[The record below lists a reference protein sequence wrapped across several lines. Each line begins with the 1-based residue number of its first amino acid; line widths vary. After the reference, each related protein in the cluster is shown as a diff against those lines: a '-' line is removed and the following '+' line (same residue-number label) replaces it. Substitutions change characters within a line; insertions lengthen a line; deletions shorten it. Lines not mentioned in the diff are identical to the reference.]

1 MSKFVISAVM
11 DEDKNLTVKSA
22 AMQNQGENGSAQL
35 TVSVPAEWAE
45 KEFYAEFLCPHDR
58 RFVSPQMQKA
68 SSENSF
74 SCTLPACVLQEEGF
88 VGFQL
93 IVRNPADGTVFKSNY
108 SKRSSFFVNAS
119 VNADKDVVAVR
130 DFFSEAKQLV
140 AQTEEKAQSAVE
152 RVQKAVL
159 HTQQT
164 LTEEQ
169 KRQARENIGAG
180 TSSFGGSYDELTDKP
195 VIPQVPQDIVKYS
208 EQTLTEEQKRQA
220 RENIGAGTSSFG
232 GSYDELTGK
241 PVIPQVPQDIVKYSQ
256 QTLTE
261 EQKQQARENIGAGTS
276 SFNGSYDELTDKP
289 VIPQVPQDIVKYSQ
303 QTLTEEQKR
312 QARENIGAGTSS
324 FSGSYDDLTDKP
336 VIPQVPQDIVKY
348 SEQTLTEE
356 QKQQARENIGAGTSS
371 FSGSYDELTDKPV
384 IPQVPQDIVKY
395 SEQTLTEEQKQQA
408 RENIG
413 AGTSSFSGSYDELT
427 DKPELPSTWVT
438 SVGGLT
444 GKVNIGKGIT
454 TSGTSL
460 VTSQYAD
467 LTSYRL
473 AANEFARIDDMC
485 HGSLDLLTYGNA
497 LTDGKLTFRKRGA
510 NDYEDVYINIP
521 QNAQYTVMK
530 VLIFLRAFIIRGTFY
545 TEGYEKIQD
554 FDLMIDFG
562 LKYFGIG
569 VTTEESYDSVVYA
582 IRQLSLS

>member
-35 TVSVPAEWAE
+35 TVSVPAEWAG

-108 SKRSSFFVNAS
+108 SKRSSFFVNGS

-180 TSSFGGSYDELTDKP
+180 TSSFGGSYDDLTDKP
-195 VIPQVPQDIVKYS
+195 VIPQMPQDIVKYS
-208 EQTLTEEQKRQA
+208 QQTLTEEQKRQA

-276 SFNGSYDELTDKP
+276 SFG
-289 VIPQVPQDIVKYSQ
+289 
-303 QTLTEEQKR
+303 
-312 QARENIGAGTSS
+312 
-324 FSGSYDDLTDKP
+324 
-336 VIPQVPQDIVKY
+336 
-348 SEQTLTEE
+348 
-356 QKQQARENIGAGTSS
+356 
-371 FSGSYDELTDKPV
+371 
-384 IPQVPQDIVKY
+384 
-395 SEQTLTEEQKQQA
+395 
-408 RENIG
+408 
-413 AGTSSFSGSYDELT
+413 GSYDELT

-510 NDYEDVYINIP
+510 NDYEDVYVNIP

>member
-58 RFVSPQMQKA
+58 RFVSPQMQKT

-108 SKRSSFFVNAS
+108 SKRSSFFVNGS

-140 AQTEEKAQSAVE
+140 AQTEEKAQAAVE
-152 RVQKAVL
+152 GMQKAVL
-159 HTQQT
+159 HT
-164 LTEEQ
+164 
-169 KRQARENIGAG
+169 R
-180 TSSFGGSYDELTDKP
+180 
-195 VIPQVPQDIVKYS
+195 
-208 EQTLTEEQKRQA
+208 
-220 RENIGAGTSSFG
+220 
-232 GSYDELTGK
+232 
-241 PVIPQVPQDIVKYSQ
+241 

-289 VIPQVPQDIVKYSQ
+289 VIPQVPQDIVKYSE
-303 QTLTEEQKR
+303 QTLTEEQKQ

-324 FSGSYDDLTDKP
+324 FGGSYDELTNKP

-348 SEQTLTEE
+348 SQQTLTEE

-395 SEQTLTEEQKQQA
+395 SQQTLTEEQKQQVRENIGAGTSGFSGSYDDLTDKPVIPQVPQDIVKYSQQTLTEEQKQQA

-413 AGTSSFSGSYDELT
+413 AGTSSFGGSYDELT

-510 NDYEDVYINIP
+510 NDYEDVYVNIP

-554 FDLMIDFG
+554 FDLMIDYG

>member
-159 HTQQT
+159 HTDQT

-220 RENIGAGTSSFG
+220 RENIGAGTSSF
-232 GSYDELTGK
+232 S
-241 PVIPQVPQDIVKYSQ
+241 
-256 QTLTE
+256 
-261 EQKQQARENIGAGTS
+261 
-276 SFNGSYDELTDKP
+276 GSYDELTDKP

-324 FSGSYDDLTDKP
+324 FGGSYDELTDKP

-348 SEQTLTEE
+348 SQQTLTEE

-395 SEQTLTEEQKQQA
+395 SQQTLTEEQKQQA

-413 AGTSSFSGSYDELT
+413 AGTSSFGGSYDELT

-438 SVGGLT
+438 SVGELT

-510 NDYEDVYINIP
+510 NDYEDVYVNIP

>member
-180 TSSFGGSYDELTDKP
+180 TSSFSGSYDDLTDKP

-220 RENIGAGTSSFG
+220 RENIGAGTSSFN
-232 GSYDELTGK
+232 GSYDDLTDK
-241 PVIPQVPQDIVKYSQ
+241 PVIPQVPQDIVKYSE

-276 SFNGSYDELTDKP
+276 SFGGSYDELTDKP

-324 FSGSYDDLTDKP
+324 FG
-336 VIPQVPQDIVKY
+336 
-348 SEQTLTEE
+348 
-356 QKQQARENIGAGTSS
+356 
-371 FSGSYDELTDKPV
+371 
-384 IPQVPQDIVKY
+384 
-395 SEQTLTEEQKQQA
+395 
-408 RENIG
+408 
-413 AGTSSFSGSYDELT
+413 GSYDELT

-438 SVGGLT
+438 SVGELT
-444 GKVNIGKGIT
+444 GKVNIGKGLT

-510 NDYEDVYINIP
+510 NDYEDVYVNIP

>member
-68 SSENSF
+68 SSGNSF

-159 HTQQT
+159 HTRQT

-169 KRQARENIGAG
+169 KR
-180 TSSFGGSYDELTDKP
+180 
-195 VIPQVPQDIVKYS
+195 
-208 EQTLTEEQKRQA
+208 
-220 RENIGAGTSSFG
+220 
-232 GSYDELTGK
+232 
-241 PVIPQVPQDIVKYSQ
+241 
-256 QTLTE
+256 
-261 EQKQQARENIGAGTS
+261 
-276 SFNGSYDELTDKP
+276 
-289 VIPQVPQDIVKYSQ
+289 
-303 QTLTEEQKR
+303 
-312 QARENIGAGTSS
+312 
-324 FSGSYDDLTDKP
+324 
-336 VIPQVPQDIVKY
+336 
-348 SEQTLTEE
+348 
-356 QKQQARENIGAGTSS
+356 QARENIGAGTSS

-395 SEQTLTEEQKQQA
+395 SQQTLTEEQKQQA

-510 NDYEDVYINIP
+510 NDYEDVYVNIP

-554 FDLMIDFG
+554 FDLMIDYG

>member
-22 AMQNQGENGSAQL
+22 AMQNQGESGSAQL

-68 SSENSF
+68 SSGNSF

-169 KRQARENIGAG
+169 KQQARENIGAG
-180 TSSFGGSYDELTDKP
+180 TSSFGGSYDELTD
-195 VIPQVPQDIVKYS
+195 
-208 EQTLTEEQKRQA
+208 
-220 RENIGAGTSSFG
+220 
-232 GSYDELTGK
+232 K

-276 SFNGSYDELTDKP
+276 SFG
-289 VIPQVPQDIVKYSQ
+289 
-303 QTLTEEQKR
+303 
-312 QARENIGAGTSS
+312 
-324 FSGSYDDLTDKP
+324 GSYDD
-336 VIPQVPQDIVKY
+336 
-348 SEQTLTEE
+348 
-356 QKQQARENIGAGTSS
+356 
-371 FSGSYDELTDKPV
+371 
-384 IPQVPQDIVKY
+384 
-395 SEQTLTEEQKQQA
+395 
-408 RENIG
+408 
-413 AGTSSFSGSYDELT
+413 LT

-510 NDYEDVYINIP
+510 NDYEDVYVNIP

-554 FDLMIDFG
+554 FDLMIDYG

>member
-22 AMQNQGENGSAQL
+22 AMQNQGESGSAQL

-68 SSENSF
+68 SSGNSF

-152 RVQKAVL
+152 KVQKAVL

-169 KRQARENIGAG
+169 KQQARENIGAG
-180 TSSFGGSYDELTDKP
+180 TSSFSGSYDDLTD
-195 VIPQVPQDIVKYS
+195 
-208 EQTLTEEQKRQA
+208 
-220 RENIGAGTSSFG
+220 
-232 GSYDELTGK
+232 K

-276 SFNGSYDELTDKP
+276 SF
-289 VIPQVPQDIVKYSQ
+289 
-303 QTLTEEQKR
+303 
-312 QARENIGAGTSS
+312 
-324 FSGSYDDLTDKP
+324 
-336 VIPQVPQDIVKY
+336 
-348 SEQTLTEE
+348 
-356 QKQQARENIGAGTSS
+356 
-371 FSGSYDELTDKPV
+371 SGSYDELTDKPV
-384 IPQVPQDIVKY
+384 IPQMPQDIVKY
-395 SEQTLTEEQKQQA
+395 SRQTLTEEQKQQA

-510 NDYEDVYINIP
+510 NDYEDVYVNIP

-554 FDLMIDFG
+554 FDLMIDYG

>member
-22 AMQNQGENGSAQL
+22 AMQNQGESGSAQL

-68 SSENSF
+68 SSGNSF

-159 HTQQT
+159 HTDQTLTEEQKQQARENIGAGTSSFSGSYDELTDKPAIPQVPQDIVKYSQQT

-169 KRQARENIGAG
+169 KQQARENIGAG
-180 TSSFGGSYDELTDKP
+180 TSSFGGSYDELTD
-195 VIPQVPQDIVKYS
+195 
-208 EQTLTEEQKRQA
+208 
-220 RENIGAGTSSFG
+220 
-232 GSYDELTGK
+232 K

-276 SFNGSYDELTDKP
+276 SFG
-289 VIPQVPQDIVKYSQ
+289 
-303 QTLTEEQKR
+303 
-312 QARENIGAGTSS
+312 
-324 FSGSYDDLTDKP
+324 
-336 VIPQVPQDIVKY
+336 
-348 SEQTLTEE
+348 
-356 QKQQARENIGAGTSS
+356 
-371 FSGSYDELTDKPV
+371 
-384 IPQVPQDIVKY
+384 
-395 SEQTLTEEQKQQA
+395 
-408 RENIG
+408 
-413 AGTSSFSGSYDELT
+413 GSYDELT

-510 NDYEDVYINIP
+510 NDYEDVYVNIP

-554 FDLMIDFG
+554 FDLMIDYG

>member
-180 TSSFGGSYDELTDKP
+180 TSSFSGSYDD
-195 VIPQVPQDIVKYS
+195 
-208 EQTLTEEQKRQA
+208 
-220 RENIGAGTSSFG
+220 
-232 GSYDELTGK
+232 LTGK

-276 SFNGSYDELTDKP
+276 SFNGSYDDLTGKP
-289 VIPQVPQDIVKYSQ
+289 VIPQVPQDIVKYSE

-324 FSGSYDDLTDKP
+324 FNGSYDDLTDKP

-371 FSGSYDELTDKPV
+371 FGGSYDELTDKPV

-395 SEQTLTEEQKQQA
+395 SQQTLTEEQKRQA

-413 AGTSSFSGSYDELT
+413 AGTSSFGGSYDELT

-438 SVGGLT
+438 SVGELT
-444 GKVNIGKGIT
+444 GKVNIGKGLT

-510 NDYEDVYINIP
+510 NDYEDVYVNIP

>member
-35 TVSVPAEWAE
+35 TVSVPAEWAG

-159 HTQQT
+159 HTDQT

-169 KRQARENIGAG
+169 KQQARENIGAG

-208 EQTLTEEQKRQA
+208 QQTLTEEQKQQA

-276 SFNGSYDELTDKP
+276 SFSGSYDDLTDKPVIPQVPQDIVKYSVQTLTEEQKQQARENIGAGTSSFGGSYDELTDKP

-324 FSGSYDDLTDKP
+324 FG
-336 VIPQVPQDIVKY
+336 
-348 SEQTLTEE
+348 
-356 QKQQARENIGAGTSS
+356 
-371 FSGSYDELTDKPV
+371 
-384 IPQVPQDIVKY
+384 
-395 SEQTLTEEQKQQA
+395 
-408 RENIG
+408 
-413 AGTSSFSGSYDELT
+413 GSYDELT

-438 SVGGLT
+438 SVGELT
-444 GKVNIGKGIT
+444 GKVNIGKGLT

-510 NDYEDVYINIP
+510 NDYEDVYVNIP

>member
-35 TVSVPAEWAE
+35 TVSVPAEWAG

-140 AQTEEKAQSAVE
+140 AQAEEKAQLAVE

-159 HTQQT
+159 HT
-164 LTEEQ
+164 
-169 KRQARENIGAG
+169 K
-180 TSSFGGSYDELTDKP
+180 
-195 VIPQVPQDIVKYS
+195 
-208 EQTLTEEQKRQA
+208 
-220 RENIGAGTSSFG
+220 
-232 GSYDELTGK
+232 
-241 PVIPQVPQDIVKYSQ
+241 
-256 QTLTE
+256 
-261 EQKQQARENIGAGTS
+261 
-276 SFNGSYDELTDKP
+276 
-289 VIPQVPQDIVKYSQ
+289 

-324 FSGSYDDLTDKP
+324 FSGSYDDLTGKP

-348 SEQTLTEE
+348 SQ
-356 QKQQARENIGAGTSS
+356 
-371 FSGSYDELTDKPV
+371 
-384 IPQVPQDIVKY
+384 
-395 SEQTLTEEQKQQA
+395 QTLTEEQKQQA

-438 SVGGLT
+438 SVGELT
-444 GKVNIGKGIT
+444 GKVNIGKGLT

-510 NDYEDVYINIP
+510 NDYEDVYVNIP

>member
-108 SKRSSFFVNAS
+108 SKRSSFFVNGS

-180 TSSFGGSYDELTDKP
+180 TSSFSGSYDELTD
-195 VIPQVPQDIVKYS
+195 
-208 EQTLTEEQKRQA
+208 
-220 RENIGAGTSSFG
+220 
-232 GSYDELTGK
+232 K

-261 EQKQQARENIGAGTS
+261 EQKRQARENIGAGTS
-276 SFNGSYDELTDKP
+276 SFSGSYDDLTDKP

-384 IPQVPQDIVKY
+384 IPQMPQDIVKY
-395 SEQTLTEEQKQQA
+395 SQQTLTEEQKRQA

-413 AGTSSFSGSYDELT
+413 AGTSSFGGSYDELT

-444 GKVNIGKGIT
+444 GKVNIGKGLT

-510 NDYEDVYINIP
+510 NDYEDVYVNIP

>member
-11 DEDKNLTVKSA
+11 DEDKNLTVQSA
-22 AMQNQGENGSAQL
+22 AMQNQGESGSAQL

-58 RFVSPQMQKA
+58 RFVSPQMQKT
-68 SSENSF
+68 SSGNSF

-108 SKRSSFFVNAS
+108 SKRSSFFVNGS

-159 HTQQT
+159 HT
-164 LTEEQ
+164 
-169 KRQARENIGAG
+169 R
-180 TSSFGGSYDELTDKP
+180 
-195 VIPQVPQDIVKYS
+195 
-208 EQTLTEEQKRQA
+208 
-220 RENIGAGTSSFG
+220 
-232 GSYDELTGK
+232 
-241 PVIPQVPQDIVKYSQ
+241 

-276 SFNGSYDELTDKP
+276 SFSGSYDELTDKP

-324 FSGSYDDLTDKP
+324 FG
-336 VIPQVPQDIVKY
+336 
-348 SEQTLTEE
+348 
-356 QKQQARENIGAGTSS
+356 
-371 FSGSYDELTDKPV
+371 
-384 IPQVPQDIVKY
+384 
-395 SEQTLTEEQKQQA
+395 
-408 RENIG
+408 
-413 AGTSSFSGSYDELT
+413 GSYDELT

-438 SVGGLT
+438 SVGELT
-444 GKVNIGKGIT
+444 GKVNIGKGLT

-510 NDYEDVYINIP
+510 NDYEDVYVNIP

>member
-1 MSKFVISAVM
+1 MPQDI
-11 DEDKNLTVKSA
+11 VK
-22 AMQNQGENGSAQL
+22 
-35 TVSVPAEWAE
+35 
-45 KEFYAEFLCPHDR
+45 
-58 RFVSPQMQKA
+58 
-68 SSENSF
+68 
-74 SCTLPACVLQEEGF
+74 
-88 VGFQL
+88 
-93 IVRNPADGTVFKSNY
+93 Y
-108 SKRSSFFVNAS
+108 S
-119 VNADKDVVAVR
+119 
-130 DFFSEAKQLV
+130 
-140 AQTEEKAQSAVE
+140 
-152 RVQKAVL
+152 
-159 HTQQT
+159 QQT

-169 KRQARENIGAG
+169 KQQARENIGAG
-180 TSSFGGSYDELTDKP
+180 TSSFNGSYDDLTGKP

-220 RENIGAGTSSFG
+220 RENIGAGTSSFN
-232 GSYDELTGK
+232 GSYDDLTGK
-241 PVIPQVPQDIVKYSQ
+241 PVIPQVPQDIVKYSEQ
-256 QTLTE
+256 TLTEEQKRQARENIGAGTSSFNGSYDDLTGKPVIPQVPQDIVKYSEQTLTE

-276 SFNGSYDELTDKP
+276 SFGGSYDELTDKP

-324 FSGSYDDLTDKP
+324 FG
-336 VIPQVPQDIVKY
+336 
-348 SEQTLTEE
+348 
-356 QKQQARENIGAGTSS
+356 
-371 FSGSYDELTDKPV
+371 
-384 IPQVPQDIVKY
+384 
-395 SEQTLTEEQKQQA
+395 
-408 RENIG
+408 
-413 AGTSSFSGSYDELT
+413 GSYDELT

-438 SVGGLT
+438 SVGELT
-444 GKVNIGKGIT
+444 GKVNIGKGLT

-510 NDYEDVYINIP
+510 NDYEDVYVNIP

>member
-22 AMQNQGENGSAQL
+22 AMQNQGESGSAQL

-68 SSENSF
+68 SSGNSF

-119 VNADKDVVAVR
+119 VNADKDVVAVM

-159 HTQQT
+159 HTDQT

-180 TSSFGGSYDELTDKP
+180 TSSFGGSYDDLTD
-195 VIPQVPQDIVKYS
+195 
-208 EQTLTEEQKRQA
+208 
-220 RENIGAGTSSFG
+220 
-232 GSYDELTGK
+232 K

-276 SFNGSYDELTDKP
+276 SF
-289 VIPQVPQDIVKYSQ
+289 
-303 QTLTEEQKR
+303 
-312 QARENIGAGTSS
+312 
-324 FSGSYDDLTDKP
+324 SGSYDDLTDKP

-348 SEQTLTEE
+348 SQ
-356 QKQQARENIGAGTSS
+356 
-371 FSGSYDELTDKPV
+371 
-384 IPQVPQDIVKY
+384 
-395 SEQTLTEEQKQQA
+395 QTLTEEQKQQA

-510 NDYEDVYINIP
+510 NDYEDVYVNIP

-554 FDLMIDFG
+554 FDLMIDYG

>member
-159 HTQQT
+159 HTEQT

-169 KRQARENIGAG
+169 KQQARENIGAG
-180 TSSFGGSYDELTDKP
+180 TSSFSGSYDDLTD
-195 VIPQVPQDIVKYS
+195 
-208 EQTLTEEQKRQA
+208 
-220 RENIGAGTSSFG
+220 
-232 GSYDELTGK
+232 K

-276 SFNGSYDELTDKP
+276 SFSGSYDELTDKPAIPQVPQDIVKYSQQTLTEEQKQQARENIGAGTSSFGGSYDELTDKP

-348 SEQTLTEE
+348 SQQTLTEE
-356 QKQQARENIGAGTSS
+356 QKRQARENIGAGTSS
-371 FSGSYDELTDKPV
+371 FG
-384 IPQVPQDIVKY
+384 
-395 SEQTLTEEQKQQA
+395 
-408 RENIG
+408 
-413 AGTSSFSGSYDELT
+413 GSYDELT

-444 GKVNIGKGIT
+444 GKVNIGKGLT

-510 NDYEDVYINIP
+510 NDYEDVYVNIP

-545 TEGYEKIQD
+545 TEDYEKIQD

>member
-35 TVSVPAEWAE
+35 TVSVPAEWAG

-108 SKRSSFFVNAS
+108 SKRSSFFVNGS

-159 HTQQT
+159 HT
-164 LTEEQ
+164 
-169 KRQARENIGAG
+169 
-180 TSSFGGSYDELTDKP
+180 D
-195 VIPQVPQDIVKYS
+195 
-208 EQTLTEEQKRQA
+208 
-220 RENIGAGTSSFG
+220 
-232 GSYDELTGK
+232 
-241 PVIPQVPQDIVKYSQ
+241 
-256 QTLTE
+256 
-261 EQKQQARENIGAGTS
+261 
-276 SFNGSYDELTDKP
+276 
-289 VIPQVPQDIVKYSQ
+289 

-371 FSGSYDELTDKPV
+371 FG
-384 IPQVPQDIVKY
+384 
-395 SEQTLTEEQKQQA
+395 
-408 RENIG
+408 
-413 AGTSSFSGSYDELT
+413 GSYDELT

-438 SVGGLT
+438 SVGELT
-444 GKVNIGKGIT
+444 GKVNIGKGLT

-510 NDYEDVYINIP
+510 NDYEDVYVNIP

-554 FDLMIDFG
+554 FDLMIDYG

>member
-108 SKRSSFFVNAS
+108 SKRSSFFVNGS

-180 TSSFGGSYDELTDKP
+180 TSSFGGSYNELTDKPVIPQVPQDIVKYSQQPLTEEQKRQARENIGAGTSSFGGSYDDLTDKP

-220 RENIGAGTSSFG
+220 RENIGAGTSSFS
-232 GSYDELTGK
+232 GSYDE
-241 PVIPQVPQDIVKYSQ
+241 
-256 QTLTE
+256 
-261 EQKQQARENIGAGTS
+261 
-276 SFNGSYDELTDKP
+276 
-289 VIPQVPQDIVKYSQ
+289 
-303 QTLTEEQKR
+303 
-312 QARENIGAGTSS
+312 
-324 FSGSYDDLTDKP
+324 LTDKP

-395 SEQTLTEEQKQQA
+395 SQQTLTEEQKQQA

-413 AGTSSFSGSYDELT
+413 AGTSSFGGSYDELT

-510 NDYEDVYINIP
+510 NDYEDVYVNIP

>member
-35 TVSVPAEWAE
+35 TVSVPAEWAG

-108 SKRSSFFVNAS
+108 SKRSSFFVNGS

-208 EQTLTEEQKRQA
+208 
-220 RENIGAGTSSFG
+220 
-232 GSYDELTGK
+232 
-241 PVIPQVPQDIVKYSQ
+241 Q

-276 SFNGSYDELTDKP
+276 SFG
-289 VIPQVPQDIVKYSQ
+289 
-303 QTLTEEQKR
+303 
-312 QARENIGAGTSS
+312 
-324 FSGSYDDLTDKP
+324 
-336 VIPQVPQDIVKY
+336 
-348 SEQTLTEE
+348 
-356 QKQQARENIGAGTSS
+356 
-371 FSGSYDELTDKPV
+371 
-384 IPQVPQDIVKY
+384 
-395 SEQTLTEEQKQQA
+395 
-408 RENIG
+408 
-413 AGTSSFSGSYDELT
+413 GSYDELT

-510 NDYEDVYINIP
+510 NDYEDVYVNIP

>member
-1 MSKFVISAVM
+1 M
-11 DEDKNLTVKSA
+11 
-22 AMQNQGENGSAQL
+22 
-35 TVSVPAEWAE
+35 
-45 KEFYAEFLCPHDR
+45 
-58 RFVSPQMQKA
+58 
-68 SSENSF
+68 
-74 SCTLPACVLQEEGF
+74 
-88 VGFQL
+88 
-93 IVRNPADGTVFKSNY
+93 
-108 SKRSSFFVNAS
+108 
-119 VNADKDVVAVR
+119 
-130 DFFSEAKQLV
+130 
-140 AQTEEKAQSAVE
+140 
-152 RVQKAVL
+152 
-159 HTQQT
+159 
-164 LTEEQ
+164 
-169 KRQARENIGAG
+169 
-180 TSSFGGSYDELTDKP
+180 TD
-195 VIPQVPQDIVKYS
+195 
-208 EQTLTEEQKRQA
+208 
-220 RENIGAGTSSFG
+220 
-232 GSYDELTGK
+232 K

-276 SFNGSYDELTDKP
+276 SFG
-289 VIPQVPQDIVKYSQ
+289 
-303 QTLTEEQKR
+303 
-312 QARENIGAGTSS
+312 
-324 FSGSYDDLTDKP
+324 
-336 VIPQVPQDIVKY
+336 
-348 SEQTLTEE
+348 
-356 QKQQARENIGAGTSS
+356 
-371 FSGSYDELTDKPV
+371 
-384 IPQVPQDIVKY
+384 
-395 SEQTLTEEQKQQA
+395 
-408 RENIG
+408 
-413 AGTSSFSGSYDELT
+413 GSYDELT

-438 SVGGLT
+438 SVGELT
-444 GKVNIGKGIT
+444 GKVNIGKGLT

-510 NDYEDVYINIP
+510 NDYEDVYVNIP

>member
-108 SKRSSFFVNAS
+108 SKRSSFFVNGS

-159 HTQQT
+159 HTRQT

-169 KRQARENIGAG
+169 KQQARENIGAG

-195 VIPQVPQDIVKYS
+195 
-208 EQTLTEEQKRQA
+208 
-220 RENIGAGTSSFG
+220 
-232 GSYDELTGK
+232 
-241 PVIPQVPQDIVKYSQ
+241 
-256 QTLTE
+256 
-261 EQKQQARENIGAGTS
+261 
-276 SFNGSYDELTDKP
+276 
-289 VIPQVPQDIVKYSQ
+289 
-303 QTLTEEQKR
+303 
-312 QARENIGAGTSS
+312 
-324 FSGSYDDLTDKP
+324 
-336 VIPQVPQDIVKY
+336 
-348 SEQTLTEE
+348 
-356 QKQQARENIGAGTSS
+356 
-371 FSGSYDELTDKPV
+371 
-384 IPQVPQDIVKY
+384 
-395 SEQTLTEEQKQQA
+395 
-408 RENIG
+408 
-413 AGTSSFSGSYDELT
+413 
-427 DKPELPSTWVT
+427 ELPSTWVT
-438 SVGGLT
+438 SVGELT
-444 GKVNIGKGIT
+444 GKVNIGKGLT

-510 NDYEDVYINIP
+510 NDYEDVYVNIP

>member
-324 FSGSYDDLTDKP
+324 FSGSYD
-336 VIPQVPQDIVKY
+336 
-348 SEQTLTEE
+348 
-356 QKQQARENIGAGTSS
+356 
-371 FSGSYDELTDKPV
+371 ELTDKPV

>member
-208 EQTLTEEQKRQA
+208 
-220 RENIGAGTSSFG
+220 
-232 GSYDELTGK
+232 
-241 PVIPQVPQDIVKYSQ
+241 
-256 QTLTE
+256 
-261 EQKQQARENIGAGTS
+261 
-276 SFNGSYDELTDKP
+276 
-289 VIPQVPQDIVKYSQ
+289 Q

-324 FSGSYDDLTDKP
+324 FSGSYDD
-336 VIPQVPQDIVKY
+336 
-348 SEQTLTEE
+348 
-356 QKQQARENIGAGTSS
+356 
-371 FSGSYDELTDKPV
+371 LTDKPV

>member
-68 SSENSF
+68 SSGNSF

-180 TSSFGGSYDELTDKP
+180 TSSFSGSYDELTD
-195 VIPQVPQDIVKYS
+195 
-208 EQTLTEEQKRQA
+208 
-220 RENIGAGTSSFG
+220 
-232 GSYDELTGK
+232 K

-276 SFNGSYDELTDKP
+276 SFGGSYDDLTDKPVIPQVPQDIVKYSRQTLTEEQKRQARENIGAGTSSFSGSYDELTGKP

-324 FSGSYDDLTDKP
+324 FGGSYDELTDKP
-336 VIPQVPQDIVKY
+336 VIPQMPQDIVKY
-348 SEQTLTEE
+348 SQQTLTEE

-371 FSGSYDELTDKPV
+371 FG
-384 IPQVPQDIVKY
+384 
-395 SEQTLTEEQKQQA
+395 
-408 RENIG
+408 
-413 AGTSSFSGSYDELT
+413 GSYDELT

-438 SVGGLT
+438 SVGELT
-444 GKVNIGKGIT
+444 GKVNIGKGLA

-510 NDYEDVYINIP
+510 NDYEDVYVNIP

-554 FDLMIDFG
+554 FDLMIDYG

>member
-35 TVSVPAEWAE
+35 TVSVPAEWAG

-159 HTQQT
+159 HTDQT

-180 TSSFGGSYDELTDKP
+180 TSSFGGSYDDLTDKPVIPQVPQDIVKYSQQTLTEEQKLQARENIGAGTSSFSGSYDDLTGKPVIPQVPQDIVKYSEQTLTEEQKQQARENIGAGTSSFGGSYDDLTDKP

-220 RENIGAGTSSFG
+220 RENIGAGTSSFS
-232 GSYDELTGK
+232 GSYDDLTSK

-256 QTLTE
+256 
-261 EQKQQARENIGAGTS
+261 
-276 SFNGSYDELTDKP
+276 
-289 VIPQVPQDIVKYSQ
+289 
-303 QTLTEEQKR
+303 
-312 QARENIGAGTSS
+312 
-324 FSGSYDDLTDKP
+324 
-336 VIPQVPQDIVKY
+336 
-348 SEQTLTEE
+348 
-356 QKQQARENIGAGTSS
+356 
-371 FSGSYDELTDKPV
+371 
-384 IPQVPQDIVKY
+384 
-395 SEQTLTEEQKQQA
+395 QTLTEEQKQQA

-438 SVGGLT
+438 SVGELT
-444 GKVNIGKGIT
+444 GKVNIGKGLT

-510 NDYEDVYINIP
+510 NDYEDVYVNIP

>member
-45 KEFYAEFLCPHDR
+45 KAFYAEFLCPHDR

-180 TSSFGGSYDELTDKP
+180 TSSFG
-195 VIPQVPQDIVKYS
+195 
-208 EQTLTEEQKRQA
+208 
-220 RENIGAGTSSFG
+220 
-232 GSYDELTGK
+232 
-241 PVIPQVPQDIVKYSQ
+241 
-256 QTLTE
+256 
-261 EQKQQARENIGAGTS
+261 
-276 SFNGSYDELTDKP
+276 
-289 VIPQVPQDIVKYSQ
+289 
-303 QTLTEEQKR
+303 
-312 QARENIGAGTSS
+312 
-324 FSGSYDDLTDKP
+324 
-336 VIPQVPQDIVKY
+336 
-348 SEQTLTEE
+348 
-356 QKQQARENIGAGTSS
+356 
-371 FSGSYDELTDKPV
+371 GSYDELTDKPV

>member
-108 SKRSSFFVNAS
+108 SKRSSFFVNGS

-159 HTQQT
+159 HTDQT

-180 TSSFGGSYDELTDKP
+180 TSSFGGSYDD
-195 VIPQVPQDIVKYS
+195 
-208 EQTLTEEQKRQA
+208 
-220 RENIGAGTSSFG
+220 
-232 GSYDELTGK
+232 
-241 PVIPQVPQDIVKYSQ
+241 
-256 QTLTE
+256 
-261 EQKQQARENIGAGTS
+261 
-276 SFNGSYDELTDKP
+276 LTDKP

-303 QTLTEEQKR
+303 
-312 QARENIGAGTSS
+312 
-324 FSGSYDDLTDKP
+324 
-336 VIPQVPQDIVKY
+336 
-348 SEQTLTEE
+348 
-356 QKQQARENIGAGTSS
+356 
-371 FSGSYDELTDKPV
+371 
-384 IPQVPQDIVKY
+384 
-395 SEQTLTEEQKQQA
+395 QTLTEEQKQQA

-438 SVGGLT
+438 SVGELT
-444 GKVNIGKGIT
+444 GKVNIGKGLT

-510 NDYEDVYINIP
+510 NDYEDVYVNIP

>member
-58 RFVSPQMQKA
+58 RFVSPQMQKT
-68 SSENSF
+68 SSGNSF

-159 HTQQT
+159 HT
-164 LTEEQ
+164 
-169 KRQARENIGAG
+169 R
-180 TSSFGGSYDELTDKP
+180 
-195 VIPQVPQDIVKYS
+195 
-208 EQTLTEEQKRQA
+208 
-220 RENIGAGTSSFG
+220 
-232 GSYDELTGK
+232 
-241 PVIPQVPQDIVKYSQ
+241 

-261 EQKQQARENIGAGTS
+261 EQKQ
-276 SFNGSYDELTDKP
+276 
-289 VIPQVPQDIVKYSQ
+289 
-303 QTLTEEQKR
+303 

-336 VIPQVPQDIVKY
+336 VIPQM
-348 SEQTLTEE
+348 
-356 QKQQARENIGAGTSS
+356 
-371 FSGSYDELTDKPV
+371 
-384 IPQVPQDIVKY
+384 PQDIVKY

-460 VTSQYAD
+460 VTTQYAD

-510 NDYEDVYINIP
+510 NDYEDVYVNIP

>member
-180 TSSFGGSYDELTDKP
+180 TSSFSGSYDD
-195 VIPQVPQDIVKYS
+195 
-208 EQTLTEEQKRQA
+208 
-220 RENIGAGTSSFG
+220 
-232 GSYDELTGK
+232 LTG
-241 PVIPQVPQDIVKYSQ
+241 
-256 QTLTE
+256 
-261 EQKQQARENIGAGTS
+261 
-276 SFNGSYDELTDKP
+276 KP

-324 FSGSYDDLTDKP
+324 FG
-336 VIPQVPQDIVKY
+336 
-348 SEQTLTEE
+348 
-356 QKQQARENIGAGTSS
+356 
-371 FSGSYDELTDKPV
+371 
-384 IPQVPQDIVKY
+384 
-395 SEQTLTEEQKQQA
+395 
-408 RENIG
+408 
-413 AGTSSFSGSYDELT
+413 GSYDELT

-438 SVGGLT
+438 SVGELT
-444 GKVNIGKGIT
+444 GKVNIGKGLT

-510 NDYEDVYINIP
+510 NDYEDVYVNIP